1 MVEKIQKLCVRTFL
15 WLHSTLFFFSFLHLK
30 IFTLLMS
37 FWKCMNRLD
46 GNHPAIYKRAHVKR
60 VQYGT
65 YCCERMWGKS
75 AKTKK
80 HRNITEWR
88 KGMNASPIKLQY
100 YLRRSDNVDG
110 LVSDPS
116 FTRAAPEQ
124 KGLAWKSISSSSV
137 WSKVWRRT
145 MNGAVIYQTD
155 HTRYTHWRK
164 WHSRHVFL
172 RCNNKCTKAIRM
184 QIMTK

>member
-1 MVEKIQKLCVRTFL
+1 
-15 WLHSTLFFFSFLHLK
+15 
-30 IFTLLMS
+30 
-37 FWKCMNRLD
+37 
-46 GNHPAIYKRAHVKR
+46 
-60 VQYGT
+60 
-65 YCCERMWGKS
+65 MWGKS

-155 HTRYTHWRK
+155 HTHAIHTGGNDTRDMFFYDATISVQKQFACKLWQSKYLKSPRGV
-164 WHSRHVFL
+164 WW
-172 RCNNKCTKAIRM
+172 CTRTRFEFHGCICPIRSSEL
-184 QIMTK
+184 TL